1 MNTDDLENELRRQ
14 AAAIRDEPS
23 RDLAARISAAIAAA
37 AADRTAGPADAPG
50 AGRAH
55 PWGAWAGIGG
65 VAAAAAIVGA
75 LILNRPA
82 PPPDPRAEAAAL
94 TQEIRGMP
102 RQVWAAVGP
111 RAEAV
116 LQQDPLREET
126 RALASDAQAA
136 VGFLKY
142 NFLPVSNG

>member
-1 MNTDDLENELRRQ
+1 MNTDDLEDELRRQ

-23 RDLAARISAAIAAA
+23 PDLAARISAAIAAA
-37 AADRTAGPADAPG
+37 AAETPGPRR
-50 AGRAH
+50 GRA
-55 PWGAWAGIGG
+55 WGAWAGIGG

-82 PPPDPRAEAAAL
+82 PPADPRAEAAAL
-94 TQEIRGMP
+94 TQEMRGVP

-126 RALASDAQAA
+126 TALASDAQAA